1 MEAETFWANVNQL
14 IKEQKTTQETLA
26 SDIGTPFGT
35 FRGWNFYNR
44 LPDAVSAYRIAQALN
59 TSVECLVTGKDP
71 SKPDT
76 APLVAH
82 AQALLDGLKK
92 L

>member
-26 SDIGTPFGT
+26 ETIGTPFGT

-44 LPDAVSAYRIAQALN
+44 LPDAVSAYRIAQSLN
-59 TSVECLVTGKDP
+59 TSVEYLVSGTEPGN
-71 SKPDT
+71 SVKP
-76 APLVAH
+76 
-82 AQALLDGLKK
+82 LLDDMQSVIDRYRKT
-92 L
+92 